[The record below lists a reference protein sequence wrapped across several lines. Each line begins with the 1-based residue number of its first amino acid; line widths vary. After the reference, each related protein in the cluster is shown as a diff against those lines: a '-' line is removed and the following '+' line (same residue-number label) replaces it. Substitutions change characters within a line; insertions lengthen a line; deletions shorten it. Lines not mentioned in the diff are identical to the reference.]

1 MTHSVVTREVSN
13 DEGEHEDF
21 GRGCEER
28 REDRRREGVIEV
40 LMMEELVW

>member
-1 MTHSVVTREVSN
+1 MTHSVDTREVSN

-28 REDRRREGVIEV
+28 REDRRSEGVIEV
-40 LMMEELVW
+40 LMIEELAW